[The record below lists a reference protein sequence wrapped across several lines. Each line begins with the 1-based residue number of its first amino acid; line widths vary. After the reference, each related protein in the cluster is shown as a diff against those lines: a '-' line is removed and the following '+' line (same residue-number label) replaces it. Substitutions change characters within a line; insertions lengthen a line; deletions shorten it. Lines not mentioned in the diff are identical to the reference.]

1 MVSTYLTF
9 DLVNRDLQKSL
20 KQVSGQTTVAND
32 SKYYQ
37 DNIGKVKTVDEF
49 VDNYRLFSFAMTA
62 YGLEDMIY
70 AKAFMKQV
78 LESDLSDDN
87 SFANRLTDDR
97 YSNFAAAFNFGAASA
112 DAATA
117 QSDGQMDKLLDT
129 YDQTIAAQNDEIEE
143 SNRYFKVMFGP
154 PSLLKN
160 VDQFLQ
166 NEKLR
171 QFVFTA
177 YGIDSKYFNYNALKG
192 VLTSDP
198 SDPNSYYQQAYGNT
212 IDEYNAARTE
222 YNELGERKGLIESI
236 PTLQDSIQL
245 GQEKKTALVQQ
256 MGAKQ
261 ADLDAGIGDPV
272 QLQKDI
278 DALNKSIQDTEALIV
293 KDQDNL
299 TTSQARLD
307 ELNGRLVPVDQADD
321 RMLALDKIV
330 TGSAQTE
337 VNDLNER
344 QTLYE
349 EIPTYQAAI
358 AAGQAKKTELENSIA
373 GWQAELDA
381 GGDAAVLQPKIDEA
395 QDDLDEINAALP
407 TTQQSLDEAQA
418 RFDELNARLVP
429 ISQATDRLSVLK
441 QRMQQKTND
450 MNYIGLMK
458 TLMEDFQFNADGTV
472 PATGPLTSDK
482 MQAIVQGFFNK
493 QTTLTHAEAMFNQE
507 YFEKKAATATTVK
520 DLTDDPR
527 IYQYLRVAFNL
538 DKPTIVKSTIES
550 ILTSDLSDPNNYIA
564 TFGANNPD
572 YLALKNAF
580 NFNTDG
586 TVAAG
591 GIQNSGQLSTIRNNY
606 MSRWDDK
613 QEAQHA
619 KDVKFYQTDI
629 AQIKTLDEFLSSDAQ
644 TSYEFALEA
653 VGIDPKTVTK
663 TTIKNALKSDLSD
676 PNSYIYKLKDE
687 RILSLAK
694 LFNFNSKGAIT
705 APVLAQSNSTIT
717 NVAKDY
723 ILRKTR
729 FLEGDELDA
738 AKKKAQDDAKY
749 YTDTLQKLDT
759 RDDLLADRRLMDIL
773 LTSKGIDPKTVTND
787 FLKKAFTSDLA
798 DPSSFVNT
806 QPDKRFAQIVGTFN
820 FTAKGDIDR
829 SKGNAAQ
836 NGGEVAATQAN
847 YLQQLLEAQEGEE
860 NPGVRLAL
868 YFQRMADTITDPYV
882 ILGDEALM
890 EFFRITFQ
898 LPAEIGNMDVDQQAK
913 IVEKKLDLEELS
925 DPDKLKKLIQRFTIM
940 YDLENATVSSPAV
953 DIMNGSAASAG
964 ISADTLWALSQL
976 RA

>member
-20 KQVSGQTTVAND
+20 KLVSSQTTVAND

-37 DNIGKVKTVDEF
+37 DNIGKVKTVDDF
-49 VDNYRLFSFAMTA
+49 LDNYRLFSFAMKA
-62 YGLEDMIY
+62 HGLEDMIY

-97 YSNFAAAFNFGAASA
+97 YSNFASAFNFGSASA

-129 YDQTIAAQNDEIEE
+129 YDQTIATQNGEIEE

-154 PSLLKN
+154 PGLLKN

-171 QFVFTA
+171 QFVFAA
-177 YGIDSKYFNYNALKG
+177 YGVDDKYFDFNRLKG

-198 SDPNSYYQQAYGNT
+198 NDPNSYYQLNYGNSV
-212 IDEYNAARTE
+212 DEYNTALTE
-222 YNELGERKGLIESI
+222 YNELRERRTLLTNI
-236 PTLQDSIQL
+236 PTLQDSIHL
-245 GQEKKTALVQQ
+245 GQEKKTTLVQQ

-278 DALNKSIQDTEALIV
+278 DALNKSIQDTDALIT
-293 KDQDNL
+293 KDQESL
-299 TTSQARLD
+299 ATSQARVD
-307 ELNGRLVPVDQADD
+307 ELNGRLVPVVNADA
-321 RMLALDKIV
+321 RLLELDK
-330 TGSAQTE
+330 TLSGGAQTE
-337 VNDLNER
+337 IDDLNER
-344 QTLYE
+344 QTLSTQ
-349 EIPTYQAAI
+349 IPSYQQAI
-358 AAGQAKKTELENSIA
+358 AAGQAKKTELEDTIA
-373 GWQAELDA
+373 TLQAELDA
-381 GGDAAVLQPKIDEA
+381 GGDAAVLQPLIDTA
-395 QDDLDEINAALP
+395 QTSLDDINEALP
-407 TTQQSLDEAQA
+407 TTQQALTEAQA
-418 RFDELNARLVP
+418 RYDELNGHLVP
-429 ISQATDRLSVLK
+429 LSQATDRLKQLK
-441 QRMQQKTND
+441 AKIQQKSND
-450 MNYIGLMK
+450 MAYIGVMKSLM
-458 TLMEDFQFNADGTV
+458 TDFQFNTDGTV
-472 PATGPLTSDK
+472 PTTGVLTSAK
-482 MQAIVQGFFNK
+482 MQDITKGFFNK

-527 IYQYLRVAFNL
+527 ILQYLKTAFNL
-538 DKPTIVKSTIES
+538 DKAIVVKSTIEN
-550 ILTSDLSDPNNYIA
+550 ILTSDLTDQDNYI
-564 TFGANNPD
+564 TVFGNDNPD
-572 YLALKNAF
+572 YLALNKAF
-580 NFNTDG
+580 NFNEDG
-586 TVAAG
+586 TVKAG
-591 GIQNSGQLSTIRNNY
+591 GIQDSIQLSTTRNFY

-613 QEAQHA
+613 QETQHA

-653 VGIDPKTVTK
+653 VGIDPSTVSK
-663 TTIKNALKSDLSD
+663 ITIKNALKSDLSD

-694 LFNFNSKGAIT
+694 LFNFGTDGKVT

-723 ILRKTR
+723 ILRQTR
-729 FLEGDELDA
+729 FLKGDELDA
-738 AKKKAQDDAKY
+738 AKKKAEEQAKY
-749 YTDTLQKLDT
+749 YTDTMQKIDT
-759 RDDLLADRRLMDIL
+759 RDALLKDRKLLDIL
-773 LTSKGIDPKTVTND
+773 LTSKGIDPKSVTDD
-787 FLKKAFTSDLA
+787 FLKKAFTSDLG
-798 DPSSFVNT
+798 DPTSFVNT
-806 QPDKRFAQIVGTFN
+806 QADKRFAQIVGTFN
-820 FTAKGDIDR
+820 FTSKGDIDR
-829 SKGNAAQ
+829 SQGSVAQ

-847 YLQQLLEAQEGEE
+847 YMQQLLETQEGEE

-890 EFFRITFQ
+890 EFFRVTFQ
-898 LPAEIGNMDVDQQAK
+898 LPSEIGNMDVDQQAK
-913 IVEKKLDLEELS
+913 LVKKKLDLEELA
-925 DPDKLKKLIQRFTIM
+925 DPEKLKKLIQRFTIM
-940 YDLENATVSSPAV
+940 YDLENATVNSPAL
-953 DIMNGSAASAG
+953 DIMNGSG
-964 ISADTLWALSQL
+964 GGVSADTLWALSQL
-976 RA
+976 RTG